1 MTGNSIESRLLTSFW
16 DDGLL
21 DILVGIGL
29 LATGLAWA
37 AGSVALAPVCAPIL
51 IVLWR
56 PLRERIVEPRAG
68 YVRFTVSR
76 RRETRLNLLAVV
88 AVGLGTLAVVMIL
101 PFLTA
106 TGLIALPDGRWA
118 SAIPAGI
125 VAFGLAMAA
134 ALTGATRFYWYAA
147 GLVGLAQVFSTL
159 MDRPEAPLI
168 AGGTYVLLSGMV
180 RLAKFIRQSAD
191 FSGESA

>member
-29 LATGLAWA
+29 LAIGLAWV

-88 AVGLGTLAVVMIL
+88 AVGLGALAVVITL
-101 PFLTA
+101 QLLTA
-106 TGLIALPDGRWA
+106 RGVMAPPDGHWT

-125 VAFGLAMAA
+125 VALGLAMAA

-147 GLVGLAQVFSTL
+147 GLIGLAQVFSTL

-168 AGGTYVLLSGMV
+168 AGGAFVLFSGIL